1 VRAGY
6 TGISLKLQNE
16 NVQRRVSGD
25 ALCGGARFPVTT
37 LQKKHWQSGQKL
49 T

>member
-1 VRAGY
+1 MRAGY
-6 TGISLKLQNE
+6 TGISLKMQNE
-16 NVQRRVSGD
+16 NVRLHISGD
-25 ALCGGARFPVTT
+25 ALCSGAHSVVTT

>member
-1 VRAGY
+1 MRAGY
-6 TGISLKLQNE
+6 TGISLKMQNE
-16 NVQRRVSGD
+16 NVRCGVSGD
-25 ALCGGARFPVTT
+25 ALCGGARFAVTT